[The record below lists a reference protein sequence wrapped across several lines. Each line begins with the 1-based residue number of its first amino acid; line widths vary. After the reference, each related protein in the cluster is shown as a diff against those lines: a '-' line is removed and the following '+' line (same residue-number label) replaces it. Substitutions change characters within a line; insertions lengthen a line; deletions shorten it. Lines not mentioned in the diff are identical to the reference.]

1 MTSSQSRLD
10 PLLDPLKVPQDFARY
25 ERHVETEII
34 ASLEQWKL
42 KTDACLSE
50 LRNLA
55 VREASQF
62 SIQDQGSVISTIASF
77 EGEGSWITTTS
88 REIARGEWTLISRMT
103 YYPC

>member
-1 MTSSQSRLD
+1 MYVHVSQDATRPMTMTSRLD
-10 PLLDPLKVPQDFARY
+10 LLLDPLNIPQDFARY

-50 LRNLA
+50 LRDFA

-62 SIQDQGSVISTIASF
+62 SIQHQGSVISTIASF
-77 EGEGSWITTTS
+77 EGEGSWITSSS
-88 REIARGEWTLISRMT
+88 REIAKGK
-103 YYPC
+103 